1 MVSVDSIRDL
11 LVMKT
16 GLNIFCHLHVIVIV
30 GWCFKML
37 VPVFTLKFSHK
48 VNPRLLTV
56 GNYDGTRPCLTGAT
70 TGGKVRQSG

>member
-1 MVSVDSIRDL
+1 MQY
-11 LVMKT
+11 
-16 GLNIFCHLHVIVIV
+16 N
-30 GWCFKML
+30 ML

-70 TGGKVRQSG
+70 TGGKVCY